1 MGIFILFFLG
11 EEDEH
16 DKKKKDS
23 YNSSSKTRE
32 KSHSSGFTGMTG
44 SQKTKTAG
52 ATPNSMGDSS
62 SGYILYNS
70 LWNTYP
76 AFLTEYLKFIFLI

>member
-1 MGIFILFFLG
+1 MLNKKGDNSHSFYRKRPYGIKLEIFILFFLG
-11 EEDEH
+11 EEDE
-16 DKKKKDS
+16 DDRKKKNS

-62 SGYILYNS
+62 SG
-70 LWNTYP
+70 
-76 AFLTEYLKFIFLI
+76 